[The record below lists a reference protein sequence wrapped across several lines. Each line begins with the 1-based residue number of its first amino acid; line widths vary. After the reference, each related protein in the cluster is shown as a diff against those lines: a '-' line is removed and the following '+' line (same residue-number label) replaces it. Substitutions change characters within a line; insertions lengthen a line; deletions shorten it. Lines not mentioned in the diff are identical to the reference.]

1 MSKVWDWIK
10 ARREKNLTKYE
21 EAKKDF
27 ERVIGR
33 PSIEIVLELPPSM
46 EDLKAEFQSL
56 KDDEEFISEVAKLA
70 ERYLRSKYGRQE

>member
-10 ARREKNLTKYE
+10 ARRERNLTKYE

-56 KDDEEFISEVAKLA
+56 KDDEEFISEVVKLA

>member
-10 ARREKNLTKYE
+10 ARRERNLTKYE

-70 ERYLRSKYGRQE
+70 ERYLRSKYGKRE